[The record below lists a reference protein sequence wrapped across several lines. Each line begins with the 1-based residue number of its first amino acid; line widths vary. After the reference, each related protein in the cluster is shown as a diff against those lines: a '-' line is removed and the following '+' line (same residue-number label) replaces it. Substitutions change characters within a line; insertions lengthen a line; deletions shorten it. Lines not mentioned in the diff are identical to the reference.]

1 MLKTA
6 NLSKVI
12 EAALNYAKG
21 KVNHVIEY
29 QESEGY
35 ICSENDVFIRAIFQA
50 DDVEE
55 CHRAFPRSG
64 NPTGVARQHFYFYT
78 YLQKEFYQ
86 EDNEEETLDLSE
98 VLIQEAYLDP
108 DGSFNLFEHG
118 YGHPLEQEELDK
130 AVWKSSEEET
140 PIWARIMELS

>member
-12 EAALNYAKG
+12 EAALNYG
-21 KVNHVIEY
+21 KRQVSHVIEY
-29 QESEGY
+29 QKSEGY

-55 CHRAFPRSG
+55 C
-64 NPTGVARQHFYFYT
+64 QHFYFYT
-78 YLQKEFYQ
+78 YLQKEFYK

-98 VLIQEAYLDP
+98 VLIQEAYLAP
-108 DGSFNLFEHG
+108 DGSFNLSEHG

-130 AVWKSSEEET
+130 AVLKSSEEET